1 MRPEPHG
8 VSGTRKLSI
17 PGMASGHWGTP
28 AAAADFL
35 ARAFA
40 PPRVRVLRARVVRGV
55 ESTFS
60 RCHPLVRHG
69 GRCRPPL
76 SGGEPR
82 ADPRMEEQVLGV
94 VRDSH
99 VQPPELCRQRGAG
112 GDGAKCLSSAALFL
126 APIEQTTRMQLDDP
140 NSHSHEHGA
149 VEAPSEE
156 ATGGSLHGGGCVS
169 SFLDLCRVAHAP
181 SEPKHQRH

>member
-1 MRPEPHG
+1 MSYEIATCSR
-8 VSGTRKLSI
+8 LN
-17 PGMASGHWGTP
+17 
-28 AAAADFL
+28 
-35 ARAFA
+35 FA
-40 PPRVRVLRARVVRGV
+40 GSAVREVTVPSV
-55 ESTFS
+55 E
-60 RCHPLVRHG
+60 V
-69 GRCRPPL
+69 
-76 SGGEPR
+76 
-82 ADPRMEEQVLGV
+82 
-94 VRDSH
+94 
-99 VQPPELCRQRGAG
+99 
-112 GDGAKCLSSAALFL
+112 SSAALFL

>member
-60 RCHPLVRHG
+60 LPSTGAPWWALSAAAERG
-69 GRCRPPL
+69 GAKGRPKDGAGAGARCR
-76 SGGEPR
+76 
-82 ADPRMEEQVLGV
+82 
-94 VRDSH
+94 
-99 VQPPELCRQRGAG
+99 
-112 GDGAKCLSSAALFL
+112 
-126 APIEQTTRMQLDDP
+126 TR
-140 NSHSHEHGA
+140 
-149 VEAPSEE
+149 
-156 ATGGSLHGGGCVS
+156 
-169 SFLDLCRVAHAP
+169 
-181 SEPKHQRH
+181 